1 MQGRNSPAGP
11 GDGGQEQPQAM
22 EKGKWVV
29 VQVIESVELR
39 PQMLPHSETIYYI
52 GKVLFKCKLTIN

>member
-22 EKGKWVV
+22 EKGKWAV

-39 PQMLPHSETIYYI
+39 PQMLPHSEAIYFI
-52 GKVLFKCKLTIN
+52 SKLLF

>member
-1 MQGRNSPAGP
+1 
-11 GDGGQEQPQAM
+11 M
-22 EKGKWVV
+22 EKGKWAV

-39 PQMLPHSETIYYI
+39 PQMFPRSEAIYFI